1 MLASRVVRFRNAGG
15 AVVTNCVFAAL
26 ASGAIDEPIE
36 SLKRTIQMNA
46 AYLPDEENTRLY
58 RRLYDLKT
66 RLVKSDMEQAFD
78 TLVQMREE

>member
-1 MLASRVVRFRNAGG
+1 
-15 AVVTNCVFAAL
+15 
-26 ASGAIDEPIE
+26 
-36 SLKRTIQMNA
+36 MNA